1 MGVPEHRRVRLV
13 TFVVVAGLTVT
24 GCAVKLV
31 KRSPGDV
38 ERIASL
44 NAQVERLR
52 SLSQVQGEEAE
63 QLRRAKDE
71 LEQRLAKEI
80 EDRQVT
86 VGMDERGLVVTF
98 VAEVLFDSG
107 KAKLRAEALPTLT
120 QVASVLNDTVPSQPI
135 GVEGHTD
142 NQPIK
147 ISGWRSNWELSTA
160 RATSVLHYL
169 VDERAVNP
177 ERVAA
182 TGYGEYRPVASN
194 ELAEGRQKNR
204 RVEIIVLPTAMA
216 KRVTTPIPA
225 TGEK

>member
-1 MGVPEHRRVRLV
+1 MGPHDRRVLAGIMV
-13 TFVVVAGLTVT
+13 LAVAMT

-44 NAQVERLR
+44 SEQVQELE
-52 SLSQVQGEEAE
+52 SLSQAKGEEAD

-71 LEQRLAKEI
+71 LEQRLAQEI
-80 EDRQVT
+80 EGRQVT

-107 KAKLRAEALPTLT
+107 KAKLRSEAMPTLDK
-120 QVASVLNDTVPSQPI
+120 VATVLNETVPEQPI
-135 GVEGHTD
+135 GIEGHTD
-142 NQPIK
+142 NEPIK
-147 ISGWRSNWELSTA
+147 ASGWRSNWELSTA
-160 RATSVLHYL
+160 RATSVLHYI
-169 VDERAVNP
+169 VDDRGVTP

-182 TGYGEYRPVASN
+182 TGYGEYRPVMSN
-194 ELAEGRQKNR
+194 DSRDGRQKNR
-204 RVEIIVLPTAMA
+204 RVEIVVLPRTMV
-216 KRVTTPIPA
+216 KRDVAPMPA